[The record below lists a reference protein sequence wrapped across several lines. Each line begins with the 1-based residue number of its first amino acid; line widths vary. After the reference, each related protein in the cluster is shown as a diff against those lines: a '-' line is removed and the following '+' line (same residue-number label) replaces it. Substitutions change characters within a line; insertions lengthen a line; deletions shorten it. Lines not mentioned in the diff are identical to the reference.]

1 MGTTAEEVFRRLT
14 IGDAGLL
21 AGLDNDMPRGGVGR
35 LDPRTDAL
43 VHIAALIAIDA
54 PAASFR
60 SAVEEALRL
69 GARQEDLLATL
80 LAVAGIVGSARVV
93 SAAPRIA
100 LAAGYDVEA
109 ALERHPETRLVALVQ
124 ADGRGNERARVQRP

>member
-1 MGTTAEEVFRRLT
+1 MRSQIPGDPAIRPIEFRREPTMGTTAEEVFRRLT
-14 IGDAGLL
+14 IGEAGAL
-21 AGLDNDMPRGGVGR
+21 AGLDDDMHRPGVGR
-35 LDPRTDAL
+35 LDPRTEAF
-43 VHIAALIAIDA
+43 VRIAALIAIDA
-54 PAASFR
+54 PPASFR
-60 SAVEEALRL
+60 SAVEEAQRL

-109 ALERHPETRLVALVQ
+109 ALE
-124 ADGRGNERARVQRP
+124 

>member
-1 MGTTAEEVFRRLT
+1 MRSPTPNDPDIRPLEFRREPTMGTTAEEVFRRLT

-109 ALERHPETRLVALVQ
+109 ALE
-124 ADGRGNERARVQRP
+124 

>member
-21 AGLDNDMPRGGVGR
+21 AGLDVDMPRRGVGR
-35 LDPRTDAL
+35 LDPRTEAL
-43 VHIAALIAIDA
+43 VHLAALIALDA
-54 PAASFR
+54 PPASFR
-60 SAVEEALRL
+60 SAVEEAQRL

-93 SAAPRIA
+93 SAG
-100 LAAGYDVEA
+100 AA
-109 ALERHPETRLVALVQ
+109 H
-124 ADGRGNERARVQRP
+124 RARGRLRRGGSARVRQRHR

>member
-1 MGTTAEEVFRRLT
+1 MHDPTPNDPEIRPIEFRRERTMGTTAEEVFRRLT

-21 AGLDNDMPRGGVGR
+21 AGLDDDMPRRGVGR
-35 LDPRTDAL
+35 LDPRTEAL
-43 VHIAALIAIDA
+43 VHLAALIALDA
-54 PAASFR
+54 PPASFR
-60 SAVEEALRL
+60 SAVEEAQRL

-109 ALERHPETRLVALVQ
+109 ALE
-124 ADGRGNERARVQRP
+124 

>member
-1 MGTTAEEVFRRLT
+1 MRSPTPNDPGIRPLEFRREPTMGTTAEEVFRRLT

-21 AGLDNDMPRGGVGR
+21 AWLDDDMPRRGVGR
-35 LDPRTDAL
+35 LDPRTEAL
-43 VHIAALIAIDA
+43 VRLAALVAIDA
-54 PAASFR
+54 PPASFR
-60 SAVEEALRL
+60 SVVEEAQRL

-93 SAAPRIA
+93 CAAPRIA

-109 ALERHPETRLVALVQ
+109 ALE
-124 ADGRGNERARVQRP
+124 